1 MIFFVGNG
9 GTIIKN
15 IPEPVYQGAANAN
28 TVYVI
33 APFASNS
40 VCTAAFLLPNGAVY
54 PAEGRVTMAQQGA
67 IDGIIN
73 EETGGTYSGWSY
85 DLPNNIT
92 SYSGTVTVQFYFTNA
107 AGNVVASSGTS
118 FSVGK
123 GVPPILPE
131 TPDQDTYEEILAN
144 IASLQEQLTSGMYAA
159 RAFYAWSA
167 AATYGE
173 NEITFYPVGEYG
185 VFVQSLI
192 DGNSNH
198 PPYEDG
204 ELNSTYWK
212 VVADLNDMYSDI
224 PEPTESN
231 NGQVL
236 GVENGKYAF
245 VDVDTGQETIDQIL
259 LGSTILHVGTSS
271 STHPNTIE
279 FYGTGVINNE
289 QDLQLHM
296 ILPVKAGEGI
306 QFTADDTENRI
317 VISATGG
324 GGDTNPEIPDPT
336 EADSGKV
343 LGVSEEGKYVLLNPG
358 TAGQLVTLVCLSNL
372 VGPDIPTD
380 NQGFSFPQSFF
391 NRTPVV
397 NDGFTAIYHLT
408 SGSEVLATYSLALV
422 VISVSEASGVNAQ
435 VRDVIDITSTGGG
448 TGGDGIENN
457 EVIVQYDTLPTA
469 TADSP
474 DFVQTPDGTLY
485 RKSKRESAAGAYTW
499 NNTPASPTAAINAS
513 IDFTYQGAAQTS
525 MSIGSTGGIVS
536 IAYYPAAF
544 LYTSATGWG
553 SLSKDF
559 TIQSDEIPADLA
571 EYLSTNAT
579 RQGAATI
586 LYSYEVVGG
595 ADITFATNEEIDAL
609 FTETQAPTVETSP
622 NSAGGTTYNIT
633 L

>member
-1 MIFFVGNG
+1 MQIKLSDDGSITFLDGN
-9 GTIIKN
+9 N
-15 IPEPVYQGAANAN
+15 INRNTLNRKRLIVTLETELATRESLWVQFGDSQDFEDEEAEILEPVMLAKETDGSRYF
-28 TVYVI
+28 TLI
-33 APFASNS
+33 
-40 VCTAAFLLPNGAVY
+40 
-54 PAEGRVTMAQQGA
+54 PAEVVQKPGTWYMTLA
-67 IDGIIN
+67 IRM
-73 EETGGTYSGWSY
+73 YST
-85 DLPNNIT
+85 DDT
-92 SYSGTVTVQFYFTNA
+92 T
-107 AGNVVASSGTS
+107 
-118 FSVGK
+118 FS
-123 GVPPILPE
+123 
-131 TPDQDTYEEILAN
+131 
-144 IASLQEQLTSGMYAA
+144 EQLTSEKVSFVINDSYPLEDGGYVSNGTVANAWNNTIEIEDALKNGKYPA
-159 RAFYAWSA
+159 RAFLDWVSDV
-167 AATYGE
+167 TY
-173 NEITFYPVGEYG
+173 NKDEITFYPIGDYG

-212 VVADLNDMYSDI
+212 VVADLSGMS
-224 PEPTESN
+224 
-231 NGQVL
+231 
-236 GVENGKYAF
+236 A
-245 VDVDTGQETIDQIL
+245 QETIDQIL
-259 LGSTILHVGTSS
+259 LGSTISHVGTSS

-343 LGVSEEGKYVLLNPG
+343 LGVSEEGEYVLLNPG

-435 VRDVIDITSTGGG
+435 VRDVIEITSTGGG

-499 NNTPASPTAAINAS
+499 NNTPTSPTAAINAS

-525 MSIGSTGGIVS
+525 MNIGSTGGIVS

-559 TIQSDEIPADLA
+559 TIQSNEIPADLA
-571 EYLSTNAT
+571 EYLSANAT

>member
-1 MIFFVGNG
+1 MQIKLSDDGSITFLDGN
-9 GTIIKN
+9 N
-15 IPEPVYQGAANAN
+15 INRNTLNRKRLIVTLETELATRESLWVQFGDSQDFEDEEAEILEPVMLAKETDGSRYF
-28 TVYVI
+28 TLI
-33 APFASNS
+33 
-40 VCTAAFLLPNGAVY
+40 
-54 PAEGRVTMAQQGA
+54 PAEVVQKPGTWYMTLAIRV
-67 IDGIIN
+67 
-73 EETGGTYSGWSY
+73 YST
-85 DLPNNIT
+85 DDT
-92 SYSGTVTVQFYFTNA
+92 T
-107 AGNVVASSGTS
+107 
-118 FSVGK
+118 FS
-123 GVPPILPE
+123 
-131 TPDQDTYEEILAN
+131 
-144 IASLQEQLTSGMYAA
+144 EQLTSEKVSFVINDSYPLEDGGYVSNGTVANAWNNTIEIEDALKNGKYPA
-159 RAFYAWSA
+159 RAFLDWVSDV
-167 AATYGE
+167 TY
-173 NEITFYPVGEYG
+173 NKDEITFYPVGDYG

-212 VVADLNDMYSDI
+212 VVADLSGMS
-224 PEPTESN
+224 
-231 NGQVL
+231 
-236 GVENGKYAF
+236 A
-245 VDVDTGQETIDQIL
+245 QETIDQIL
-259 LGSTILHVGTSS
+259 LGSTISHVGTSS

-408 SGSEVLATYSLALV
+408 SDGEVLATYSLALV

-435 VRDVIDITSTGGG
+435 VRDVIEITSTGGG

-559 TIQSDEIPADLA
+559 TIQSNEIPADLA
-571 EYLSTNAT
+571 EYLSANAT

-595 ADITFATNEEIDAL
+595 ADITFATDEEIDAL

>member
-1 MIFFVGNG
+1 MQIKLSDDGSITFLDGN
-9 GTIIKN
+9 N
-15 IPEPVYQGAANAN
+15 INRNTLNRKRLIVTLETELATRESLWVQFGDSQDFEDEEAEILEPVMLAKETDGSRYF
-28 TVYVI
+28 TLI
-33 APFASNS
+33 
-40 VCTAAFLLPNGAVY
+40 
-54 PAEGRVTMAQQGA
+54 PAEVVQKPGTWYMTLAIRV
-67 IDGIIN
+67 
-73 EETGGTYSGWSY
+73 YST
-85 DLPNNIT
+85 DDT
-92 SYSGTVTVQFYFTNA
+92 T
-107 AGNVVASSGTS
+107 
-118 FSVGK
+118 FS
-123 GVPPILPE
+123 
-131 TPDQDTYEEILAN
+131 
-144 IASLQEQLTSGMYAA
+144 EQLTSEKVSFVINDSYPLEDGGYVSNGTVANAWNNTIEIEDALKNGKYPA
-159 RAFYAWSA
+159 RAFLDWVSDV
-167 AATYGE
+167 TY
-173 NEITFYPVGEYG
+173 NKDEITFYPIGDYG

-212 VVADLNDMYSDI
+212 VVADLSGMS
-224 PEPTESN
+224 
-231 NGQVL
+231 
-236 GVENGKYAF
+236 A
-245 VDVDTGQETIDQIL
+245 QETIDQIL

-372 VGPDIPTD
+372 VGPDIPTN
-380 NQGFSFPQSFF
+380 NQGFSFPLSFF

-499 NNTPASPTAAINAS
+499 NNTPTSPTAAINAS

-525 MSIGSTGGIVS
+525 MNIGSTGGIVS

-595 ADITFATNEEIDAL
+595 ADITFATDEEIDAL

>member
-144 IASLQEQLTSGMYAA
+144 IAALQEQLTSGMYAA

-212 VVADLNDMYSDI
+212 VVADLSGMS
-224 PEPTESN
+224 
-231 NGQVL
+231 
-236 GVENGKYAF
+236 A
-245 VDVDTGQETIDQIL
+245 QETIDQIL
-259 LGSTILHVGTSS
+259 LGSTISHVGTSS

-499 NNTPASPTAAINAS
+499 NNTPTSPTAAINAS

-571 EYLSTNAT
+571 EYLGTNAT

>member
-1 MIFFVGNG
+1 MQIKLSDDGSITFLDGN
-9 GTIIKN
+9 N
-15 IPEPVYQGAANAN
+15 INRNTLNRKRLIVTLETELATRESLWVQFGDSQDFEDEEAEILEPVMLAKETDGSRYF
-28 TVYVI
+28 TLI
-33 APFASNS
+33 
-40 VCTAAFLLPNGAVY
+40 
-54 PAEGRVTMAQQGA
+54 PAEVVQKPGTWYMTLA
-67 IDGIIN
+67 IRM
-73 EETGGTYSGWSY
+73 YST
-85 DLPNNIT
+85 DDT
-92 SYSGTVTVQFYFTNA
+92 T
-107 AGNVVASSGTS
+107 
-118 FSVGK
+118 FS
-123 GVPPILPE
+123 
-131 TPDQDTYEEILAN
+131 
-144 IASLQEQLTSGMYAA
+144 EQLTSEKVSFVINDSYPLEDGGYVSNGTVANAWNNTIEIEDALKNGKYPA
-159 RAFYAWSA
+159 RAFLDWVSDV
-167 AATYGE
+167 TY
-173 NEITFYPVGEYG
+173 NKDEITFYPIGDYG

-212 VVADLNDMYSDI
+212 VVADLSGMS
-224 PEPTESN
+224 
-231 NGQVL
+231 
-236 GVENGKYAF
+236 A
-245 VDVDTGQETIDQIL
+245 QETIDQIL
-259 LGSTILHVGTSS
+259 LGSTISHVGTSS

-343 LGVSEEGKYVLLNPG
+343 LGVSEEGEYALLDSG

-408 SGSEVLATYSLALV
+408 SGGEVLATYSLALV
-422 VISVSEASGVNAQ
+422 VISISEASGVNAQ

-499 NNTPASPTAAINAS
+499 NNTPTSPTAAINAS

-525 MSIGSTGGIVS
+525 MNIGSTGGIVS

>member
-1 MIFFVGNG
+1 MQIKLSDDGSITFLDGN
-9 GTIIKN
+9 N
-15 IPEPVYQGAANAN
+15 INRNTLNRKRLIVTLETELATRESLWVQFGDSQDFEDEEAEILEPVMLAKETDGSRYF
-28 TVYVI
+28 TLI
-33 APFASNS
+33 
-40 VCTAAFLLPNGAVY
+40 
-54 PAEGRVTMAQQGA
+54 PAEVVQKPGTWYMTLAIRV
-67 IDGIIN
+67 
-73 EETGGTYSGWSY
+73 YST
-85 DLPNNIT
+85 DDT
-92 SYSGTVTVQFYFTNA
+92 T
-107 AGNVVASSGTS
+107 
-118 FSVGK
+118 FS
-123 GVPPILPE
+123 
-131 TPDQDTYEEILAN
+131 
-144 IASLQEQLTSGMYAA
+144 EQLTSEKVSFVINDSYPLEDGGYVSNGTVANAWNNTIEIEDALKNGKYPA
-159 RAFYAWSA
+159 RAFLDWVSDV
-167 AATYGE
+167 TY
-173 NEITFYPVGEYG
+173 NKDEITFYPVGEYG

-245 VDVDTGQETIDQIL
+245 VDVDTGQEPIDQIL

-372 VGPDIPTD
+372 AGPDIPSN

-408 SGSEVLATYSLALV
+408 SGSEVLATYILALV

-435 VRDVIDITSTGGG
+435 VRDVIEITSTGGG

-499 NNTPASPTAAINAS
+499 NDTPASPTAAIHAS

-525 MSIGSTGGIVS
+525 MNIGSTGGIVS

>member
-1 MIFFVGNG
+1 MQIKLSDDGSITFLDGN
-9 GTIIKN
+9 N
-15 IPEPVYQGAANAN
+15 INRNTLNRKRLIVTLETELATRESLWVQFGDSQDFEDEEAEILEPVMLAKETDGSRYF
-28 TVYVI
+28 TLI
-33 APFASNS
+33 
-40 VCTAAFLLPNGAVY
+40 
-54 PAEGRVTMAQQGA
+54 PAEVVQKPGTWYMTLAIRV
-67 IDGIIN
+67 
-73 EETGGTYSGWSY
+73 YST
-85 DLPNNIT
+85 DDT
-92 SYSGTVTVQFYFTNA
+92 T
-107 AGNVVASSGTS
+107 
-118 FSVGK
+118 FS
-123 GVPPILPE
+123 
-131 TPDQDTYEEILAN
+131 
-144 IASLQEQLTSGMYAA
+144 EQLTSEKVSFVINDSYPLEDGGYVSNGTVANAWNNTIEIEDALKNGKYPA
-159 RAFYAWSA
+159 RAFLDWVSDV
-167 AATYGE
+167 TY
-173 NEITFYPVGEYG
+173 NKDEITFYPVGEYG

-212 VVADLNDMYSDI
+212 VVADLSGMS
-224 PEPTESN
+224 
-231 NGQVL
+231 
-236 GVENGKYAF
+236 A
-245 VDVDTGQETIDQIL
+245 QETIDQIL
-259 LGSTILHVGTSS
+259 LGSTISHVGTSS

-343 LGVSEEGKYVLLNPG
+343 LGVSEEGEYVLLDPE

-408 SGSEVLATYSLALV
+408 SDGEVLATYSLALV

-435 VRDVIDITSTGGG
+435 VRDVIEITSTGGG

-499 NNTPASPTAAINAS
+499 NDTPASPTAAINAS

-571 EYLSTNAT
+571 EYLSANAT

>member
-144 IASLQEQLTSGMYAA
+144 IAALQEQLTSGMYAA

-212 VVADLNDMYSDI
+212 VVADLSGMS
-224 PEPTESN
+224 
-231 NGQVL
+231 
-236 GVENGKYAF
+236 A
-245 VDVDTGQETIDQIL
+245 QETIDQIL
-259 LGSTILHVGTSS
+259 LGSTISHVGTSS

-324 GGDTNPEIPDPT
+324 GGDTNPAIPDPT

-343 LGVSEEGKYVLLNPG
+343 LGVSEEGEYALLEPG
-358 TAGQLVTLVCLSNL
+358 TSAQLVTLVCLSNL
-372 VGPDIPTD
+372 VGPDIPTN

-408 SGSEVLATYSLALV
+408 SDGEVLATYSLALV

-435 VRDVIDITSTGGG
+435 VRDVIEITSTGGG

-469 TADSP
+469 TADTP

-595 ADITFATNEEIDAL
+595 ADITFATDEEIDAL

>member
-1 MIFFVGNG
+1 MQIKLSDDGSITFLDGN
-9 GTIIKN
+9 N
-15 IPEPVYQGAANAN
+15 INRNTLNRKRLIVTLETELATRESLWVQFGDSQDFEDEEAEILEPVMLAKETDGSRYF
-28 TVYVI
+28 TLI
-33 APFASNS
+33 
-40 VCTAAFLLPNGAVY
+40 
-54 PAEGRVTMAQQGA
+54 PAEVVQKPGTWYMTLA
-67 IDGIIN
+67 IRM
-73 EETGGTYSGWSY
+73 YST
-85 DLPNNIT
+85 DDT
-92 SYSGTVTVQFYFTNA
+92 T
-107 AGNVVASSGTS
+107 
-118 FSVGK
+118 FS
-123 GVPPILPE
+123 
-131 TPDQDTYEEILAN
+131 
-144 IASLQEQLTSGMYAA
+144 EQLTSEKVSFVINDSYPLEDGGYVSNGTVANAWNNTIEIEDALKNGKYPA
-159 RAFYAWSA
+159 RAFLDWVSDV
-167 AATYGE
+167 TY
-173 NEITFYPVGEYG
+173 NKDEITFYPIGDYG

-212 VVADLNDMYSDI
+212 VVADLSGMS
-224 PEPTESN
+224 
-231 NGQVL
+231 
-236 GVENGKYAF
+236 A
-245 VDVDTGQETIDQIL
+245 QETIDQIL
-259 LGSTILHVGTSS
+259 LGSTISHVGTSS

-408 SGSEVLATYSLALV
+408 SDGEVLATYSLALV

-435 VRDVIDITSTGGG
+435 VRDVIEITSTGGG

-499 NNTPASPTAAINAS
+499 NNTPTSPTAAINAS

-571 EYLSTNAT
+571 EYLSANAT

>member
-1 MIFFVGNG
+1 MQIKLSDDGSITFLDGN
-9 GTIIKN
+9 N
-15 IPEPVYQGAANAN
+15 INRNTLNRKRLIVTLETELATRESLWVQFGDSQDFEDEEAEILEPVMLAKETDGSRYF
-28 TVYVI
+28 TLI
-33 APFASNS
+33 
-40 VCTAAFLLPNGAVY
+40 
-54 PAEGRVTMAQQGA
+54 PAEVVQKPGTWYMTLAIRV
-67 IDGIIN
+67 
-73 EETGGTYSGWSY
+73 YST
-85 DLPNNIT
+85 DDT
-92 SYSGTVTVQFYFTNA
+92 T
-107 AGNVVASSGTS
+107 
-118 FSVGK
+118 FS
-123 GVPPILPE
+123 
-131 TPDQDTYEEILAN
+131 
-144 IASLQEQLTSGMYAA
+144 EQLTSEKVSFVINDSYPLEDGGYVSNGTVANAWNNTIEIEDALKNGKYPA
-159 RAFYAWSA
+159 RAFLDWVSDV
-167 AATYGE
+167 TY
-173 NEITFYPVGEYG
+173 NKDEITFYPVGEYG
-185 VFVQSLI
+185 VFVKSLI

-245 VDVDTGQETIDQIL
+245 VDIDTGQETIDQIL

-343 LGVSEEGKYVLLNPG
+343 LGVSEEGEYVLLEPG
-358 TAGQLVTLVCLSNL
+358 TSAQLVTLVCLSNL
-372 VGPDIPTD
+372 VGPDIPTN

-408 SGSEVLATYSLALV
+408 SGSEVLATYILALV
-422 VISVSEASGVNAQ
+422 VISVSDASGVNAQ
-435 VRDVIDITSTGGG
+435 VRDVIEITSTGGG

-499 NNTPASPTAAINAS
+499 NDTPASPTAAINAS